1 MSTEE
6 EKIRYVIE
14 HTEILRAP
22 KQRLSTFGVTN
33 LHYYLVTEPSYAE
46 LVNASEACETV
57 VREGKVAA
65 ENPKIVTPHYLFNLF
80 EGFEHG
86 REYAE
91 FLLRKHGPH
100 EPGLMYRYRNEP
112 RETSIVSSPLRAVVE
127 RLSGIIDMKEE
138 HLAVIIKG
146 VDEMWDISLMK
157 FIHDITADSLRSNI
171 LDLGRRG
178 LLDMDQSSV
187 PRDARE
193 GIEELFRQVENG
205 ENDPSR
211 LKVELDRWG
220 LFPEYED
227 RFLSLFKR
235 RRG

>member
-1 MSTEE
+1 MSIEE

-14 HTEILRAP
+14 HTEILRPP

-33 LHYYLVTEPSYAE
+33 MHYYLVTEPSYAD
-46 LVNASEACETV
+46 LVDASESCETV

-65 ENPKIVTPHYLFNLF
+65 ERPKIVTPYYLFNLF

-91 FLLRKHGPH
+91 FLIRKHGPH
-100 EPGLMYRYRNEP
+100 EPGLMYRYKNEP
-112 RETSIVSSPLRAVVE
+112 GETSIVSSSLNEVVG
-127 RLSGIIDMKEE
+127 RLNGIIDKKEE
-138 HLAVIIKG
+138 PLAAIVKG

-157 FIHDITADSLRSNI
+157 FIHDMTAGSIRSNI
-171 LDLGRRG
+171 LELGGRG
-178 LLDMDQSSV
+178 LLDVGRSGA
-187 PRDARE
+187 PKGALE
-193 GIEELFRQVENG
+193 GIEVLFKQVESG
-205 ENDPSR
+205 GSDPSR

-227 RFLSLFKR
+227 RFLSLFRKR
-235 RRG
+235 